1 MAVQFNYIARKGW
14 KPKNPDENYV
24 ITLLKIELDE
34 KAVKEAKYQ
43 HSRNIY
49 SYEKLE
55 QELFEEAAAT
65 VAAESSTGTWTKV
78 YDGKDSGIPLAGEK
92 RAMAFDLDYERKM
105 FKVAYPLDL
114 FELNNISGLLAGIVG
129 NIAGMKMV
137 SAMRVYDIRFP
148 RKMIAAFP
156 GPAFGVEGIRKKLGR
171 KKECLVC
178 TVPKPK
184 IGRTDTEQ
192 AKLARILFNSGN
204 GTYDGIKDDEN
215 LLSLPFN
222 NFDKRCK
229 LVLAEA
235 RAAEKRTGRKKFYLC
250 NTTHSN
256 MKEMLRRAKLIKD
269 EGGYFMMM
277 DVVTTGFAAVD
288 SVRRAN
294 TGLAIHAHRAMHGF
308 ITRDNSP
315 GVHGKGKLYGFSISM
330 IVLAKLFR
338 LLGVDSLHG
347 GSPLAKM
354 EDYGEA
360 IYIKDILQA
369 KELKPHDKIPSLGQ
383 KWWHIKPVFMV
394 ASGGLHPG
402 DFEAVLKALGNDTI
416 IQCGGGLLG
425 HPQGIEAGVIAI
437 EQARDAYY
445 RGIPLKKYVEKN
457 PKSELAAAINLWGY
471 GPRIVY

>member
-1 MAVQFNYIARKGW
+1 MAVQFDYVAKKGW
-14 KPKNPDENYV
+14 KPKNPDEDYV
-24 ITLLKIELDE
+24 ITLLKVELDE
-34 KAVKEAKYQ
+34 SAIKEAKKKGA
-43 HSRNIY
+43 S
-49 SYEKLE
+49 EKD
-55 QELFEEAAAT
+55 LFRDAAGT

-78 YDGKDSGIPLAGEK
+78 YDGKDSGIPLARAK
-92 RAMAFDLDYERKM
+92 RAMAYDLDYERKM
-105 FKVAYPLDL
+105 FKIAYPLDL
-114 FELNNISGLLAGIVG
+114 FELNNVSGLLAGIVG

-137 SAMRVYDIRFP
+137 SAMRVYDVRFP
-148 RKMIAAFP
+148 KRMIAAFP
-156 GPAFGVEGIRKKLGR
+156 GPAFGIDGVRKIL
-171 KKECLVC
+171 KKPKQCLVC

-222 NFDKRCK
+222 KFEKRCK
-229 LVLAEA
+229 LVLQEA
-235 RAAEKRTGRKKFYLC
+235 RTAEKKTGNKKFYLC

-256 MKEMLRRAKLIKD
+256 MNEMLRRAKMIKD
-269 EGGYFMMM
+269 NGGIFMMM

-315 GVHGKGKLYGFSISM
+315 GIHGKGKLYGFSISM

-369 KELKPHDKIPSLGQ
+369 KDLKPHDKIPSLGQ
-383 KWWHIKPVFMV
+383 KWWHIKPVWMT

-402 DFEAVLKALGNDTI
+402 DFETILNELGNDII

-425 HPQGIEAGVIAI
+425 HPQGIEAGVKAI

-445 RGIPLKKYVEKN
+445 KGIPLKDFVRKN
-457 PKSELAAAINLWGY
+457 PNSELAAAVKLWGY